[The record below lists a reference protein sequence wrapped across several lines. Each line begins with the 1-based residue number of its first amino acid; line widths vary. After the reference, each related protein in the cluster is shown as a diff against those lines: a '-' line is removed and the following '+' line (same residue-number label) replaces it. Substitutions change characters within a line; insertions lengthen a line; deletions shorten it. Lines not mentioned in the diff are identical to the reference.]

1 MRIHRGKYERAE
13 RCTEAELPV
22 DFLLGIAQC
31 ICEETIRGGRKN
43 DLKEKREQ
51 SLEPIQG
58 QEEFVFAPDKKGKAV
73 NSWALSKV
81 LRRVLSQEWSKISSR

>member
-1 MRIHRGKYERAE
+1 MRIHRGKYERGE
-13 RCTEAELPV
+13 RCTEA
-22 DFLLGIAQC
+22 DCLLGIAQC

-43 DLKEKREQ
+43 HLKEKREQ

-58 QEEFVFAPDKKGKAV
+58 QEEFVFALDKKGKAV

-81 LRRVLSQEWSKISSR
+81 LRRVLSQ